1 LDILIENGT
10 VITMDGRRSIL
21 RDGAIAIE
29 NGTIVAVGKTDELR
43 KEYKDYRLIDAT
55 DKMVC
60 PGFIDC
66 HSHSSL
72 FLARGLVNDG
82 WTSIFKLLYDFSY
95 VWEGALTAE
104 DVYTGALGL
113 YLEMI
118 KHGTTCFADPGG
130 YHNHHDMIGE
140 AAKKIGIRAALTRST
155 RDRSDPEH
163 PIPDE
168 MMETTDETVKKCEDF
183 MKKWD
188 GAANGRIKGYLSLRI
203 VYNLSDELCRIID
216 RKADEYGV
224 GIHCHLHGS
233 RPEELVKRGKLSTPE
248 AMKIFGMSGVER
260 FKKLGVLG
268 PNLLCAHVPF
278 TNAQERRWLQETDS
292 KVTHCP
298 TAQYAG
304 GGGGVAM
311 GTIPETIQAGVT
323 VALGHD
329 APMWSNFVDPV
340 RLMYIAAAAHKDAKA
355 DVRVMGPHKAL
366 EMATING
373 SKALLWEDK
382 IGSLEKGK
390 RADIVLLDM
399 NRPEWQPCHHGYE
412 VTNLV
417 WSASGDSVN
426 TVLIDGNIVMENR
439 KVLTVD
445 ENKVIADVKKHAFD
459 VRERSGIKLL
469 PPKWPQPLA
478 F

>member
-1 LDILIENGT
+1 MSILIKNGT
-10 VITMDGRRSIL
+10 VITMDKMRSII
-21 RDGAIAIE
+21 RDGAIAVE
-29 NGTIVAVGKTDELR
+29 DGNIVAIGNTDELI
-43 KEYKDYRLIDAT
+43 KEYKDFKELDAT
-55 DKMVC
+55 NKLVC

-82 WTSIFKLLYDFSY
+82 WTAIYKLLYDFSY
-95 VWEGALTAE
+95 VWEAALKAD
-104 DVYTGALGL
+104 DVYVGALGL
-113 YLEMI
+113 YLDMI

-130 YHNHHDMIGE
+130 YHDHHDMIGE
-140 AAKKIGIRAALTRST
+140 AVKKIGIRGVITRST

-163 PIPDE
+163 PIPEE
-168 MMETTDETVKKCEDF
+168 MMETTEETTKKCENM
-183 MKKWD
+183 MKKWN
-188 GAANGRIKGYLSLRI
+188 GAANGRIKGWLSLRI
-203 VYNLSDELCRIID
+203 IYNLSDELCRLIK

-233 RPEELVKRGKLSTPE
+233 RPDELVKAGKLKLD
-248 AMKIFGMSGVER
+248 AAQKVFGMSGVER
-260 FKKLGVLG
+260 FKELGVLG

-278 TNAQERRWLQETDS
+278 TNAQERKWLGETDS

-311 GTIPETIQAGVT
+311 GTIPETIEAGVT

-340 RLMYIAAAAHKDAKA
+340 RLMYIAASAHKDAKA
-355 DVRVMGPHKAL
+355 DVRVMGAHKAM
-366 EMATING
+366 EMMTVNG
-373 SKALLWEDK
+373 AKALLWEDK
-382 IGSLEKGK
+382 IGSLEVGK
-390 RADIVLLDM
+390 RADLVLMDM
-399 NRPEWQPCHHGYE
+399 NRPEWQPLHPGYE

-417 WSASGDSVN
+417 YSASGDSVD
-426 TVLIDGNIVMENR
+426 TVIIDGNIVMQNR
-439 KVLTVD
+439 QVLAVD
-445 ENKVIADVKKHAFD
+445 ENRVIEDVRKHAFEL
-459 VRERSGIKLL
+459 RERSGVKLL
-469 PPKWPQPLA
+469 PPKWPQPLS

>member
-1 LDILIENGT
+1 
-10 VITMDGRRSIL
+10 M
-21 RDGAIAIE
+21 
-29 NGTIVAVGKTDELR
+29 
-43 KEYKDYRLIDAT
+43 
-55 DKMVC
+55 
-60 PGFIDC
+60 
-66 HSHSSL
+66 
-72 FLARGLVNDG
+72 
-82 WTSIFKLLYDFSY
+82 
-95 VWEGALTAE
+95 
-104 DVYTGALGL
+104 GL

-130 YHNHHDMIGE
+130 YHNYHDRIAE
-140 AAKKIGIRAALTRST
+140 AVEKIGIRGVLTRST

-168 MMETTDETVKKCEDF
+168 MMETTEETVRKCESF

-188 GAANGRIKGYLSLRI
+188 GAADGRIKGWLSLRI
-203 VYNLSDELCRIID
+203 LYNLSDELCHIIKE
-216 RKADEYGV
+216 KADEYGV

-233 RPEELVKRGKLSTPE
+233 RPEELVKSGKLRVPE
-248 AMKIFGMSGVER
+248 AVKIFGVSGVER
-260 FKKLGVLG
+260 YHNLGVLG

-278 TNAQERRWLQETDS
+278 TNAQERRWLAESGS

-311 GTIPETIQAGVT
+311 GTIPETLESGVT

-340 RLMYIAAAAHKDAKA
+340 RLMYITAAAHKDAKA
-355 DVRVMGPHKAL
+355 DVRVMGAHKAM

-373 SKALLWEDK
+373 SKALLWEK
-382 IGSLEKGK
+382 EIGSLEIGK
-390 RADIVLLDM
+390 KADILLMDM
-399 NRPEWQPCHHGYE
+399 NRPEWQPCHPGYE

-417 WSASGDSVN
+417 YSASGDSVD
-426 TVLIDGNIVMENR
+426 TVIINGEIIMED
-439 KVLTVD
+439 KKILTVNE
-445 ENKVIADVKKHAFD
+445 ENILEKVRTHAFD

-469 PPKWPQPLA
+469 PPKWPQPLS